1 MLPTPALRRRL
12 AAFLYE
18 GVLLF
23 GVLFAVGLVY
33 SIASNQRH
41 ALQGRQGMMAVTFLA
56 LAVYF
61 LWFWT
66 HGGQTLAMKTWH
78 VRVQAAQGGG
88 LSLRQALVRYML
100 AWLWFLPAWGVCW
113 LTGWHEFKLVAG
125 ATGVWMVM
133 YLLFTRITPGQQFV
147 HDVIAGTRV
156 VDTRST

>member
-12 AAFLYE
+12 AALLYE

-23 GVLFAVGLVY
+23 GVLFAVALVY

-78 VRVQAAQGGG
+78 VRVQSAQGGG

-100 AWLWFLPAWGVCW
+100 AWLWFLPAWVVCW
-113 LTGWHEFKLVAG
+113 LTGWHQLKLVAG
-125 ATGVWMVM
+125 ATVVWMVM